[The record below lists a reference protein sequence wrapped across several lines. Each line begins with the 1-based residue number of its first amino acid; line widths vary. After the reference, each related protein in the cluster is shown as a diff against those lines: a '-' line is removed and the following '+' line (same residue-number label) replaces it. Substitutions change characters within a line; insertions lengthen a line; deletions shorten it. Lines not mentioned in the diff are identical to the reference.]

1 MSCVGRRQGRTTWH
15 LPARIADG
23 NCGDYRRRTRIRRSV
38 KERSKSLGIVAV
50 AIAPTM
56 GKWIGRA
63 QIAALCKVEQLR
75 TRTAR
80 SASIIV
86 RMRSLGTAMPLKP
99 TGYVVLSASGY
110 MQFNYRTSFL
120 LFTLKERCRNGSL
133 PFPWAG
139 SARTHTAMRLQ
150 HHSITSS
157 AVANNVSGIARPS
170 SLATLRLMTRS
181 NLVGC

>member
-1 MSCVGRRQGRTTWH
+1 MLNQHKVGACPDRRAKKSAGAAHSDCCDVLRGQAPGTH
-15 LPARIADG
+15 NLAPASADRRRKLRS
-23 NCGDYRRRTRIRRSV
+23 YQRRTRIRRSV

-86 RMRSLGTAMPLKP
+86 RMRSLGTTMPLKP
-99 TGYVVLSASGY
+99 TGYVVLSANGY
-110 MQFNYRTSFL
+110 IQFNHRTSFQVL
-120 LFTLKERCRNGSL
+120 LFFSSTTAQIPSVRRPEESHFDIVGSD
-133 PFPWAG
+133 A
-139 SARTHTAMRLQ
+139 
-150 HHSITSS
+150 
-157 AVANNVSGIARPS
+157 
-170 SLATLRLMTRS
+170 
-181 NLVGC
+181 